1 MTEIK
6 HSYEFMLVIS
16 SKLSEDSIE
25 GIINKFKELIEKEA
39 ILENV
44 DKWGKRKLAYL
55 INKESEGIYVLFS
68 FKSDAK
74 FPAELDRISK
84 ITDGILRSLI
94 VKKEN

>member
-1 MTEIK
+1 MTKIK

-39 ILENV
+39 ELENV

-55 INKESEGIYVLFS
+55 VNKESEGFYVLFS
-68 FKSDAK
+68 FNSNSN

-94 VKKEN
+94 VKKED

>member
-1 MTEIK
+1 MAEIK
-6 HSYEFMLVIS
+6 HSYEFMLVVS
-16 SKLSEDSIE
+16 SKLSEDAVE
-25 GIINKFKELIEKEA
+25 GVIGKFKELIEKEA
-39 ILENV
+39 ELENV

-68 FKSDAK
+68 FKSNSK

-94 VKKEN
+94 VKKED

>member
-6 HSYEFMLVIS
+6 YSYEFILVIS
-16 SKLSEDSIE
+16 SKLSEDSVE
-25 GIINKFKELIEKEA
+25 GIINKFKDLMGREA
-39 ILENV
+39 TLENI

-55 INKESEGIYVLFS
+55 INKESEGIYVLFN
-68 FKSDAK
+68 FKSGTK

-94 VKKEN
+94 VKKED

>member
-16 SKLSEDSIE
+16 SKLSEDSVE
-25 GIINKFKELIEKEA
+25 GITNKFKELIEKEA
-39 ILENV
+39 ELENI
-44 DKWGKRKLAYL
+44 DKWGKRRLAYL
-55 INKESEGIYVLFS
+55 VNKESEGIYVLFN
-68 FKSDAK
+68 FKSNSK

-94 VKKEN
+94 VKKED